1 MKTLKF
7 ITATLLLVGLSL
19 TSCQDNDDNVT
30 PSADNANAATS
41 PTASNL
47 KRSSMHKGDHDDFLD
62 GVSCSS
68 ILLPVTATV
77 NGTEVTVA
85 SESDYETVTDILA
98 EYNNDDDSVVL
109 HFPLTVKLSNH
120 TEITI
125 SNQIEYNALM
135 TACEQADNATE
146 DAINCLDINFP
157 ISIFTFNLNLE
168 QTGSVVLESDQELY
182 AYMDNFG
189 DDAYF
194 AVNYPITATMSNDAQ
209 VTISSDMDLSTK
221 ITECLATE
229 DEMEEAEEDAEEV
242 ESILVEGAFKVQ
254 SFIEASVD
262 KANTFAD
269 YTITFAGDMSCLAQ
283 NTADST
289 ANDIQGTYEVAAE
302 TEVNLNISFSSNATL
317 QLLNH
322 SWEVASYTQNSI
334 TLQSS
339 ANAAITLVL
348 NRV

>member
-7 ITATLLLVGLSL
+7 ITATLLLVGFTL
-19 TSCQDNDDNVT
+19 TSCQDNDDNVN
-30 PSADNANAATS
+30 PNPDNSNSATS

-47 KRSSMHKGDHDDFLD
+47 KRSSMHKGNFDDFLD
-62 GVSCSS
+62 GTSCSS

-98 EYNNDDDSVVL
+98 EYNNDDDTVVL

-120 TEITI
+120 TEVTI

-135 TACEQADNATE
+135 TACEQAENATE
-146 DAINCLDINFP
+146 DAINCLDINYP

-182 AYMDNFG
+182 AYMNDFE
-189 DDAYF
+189 DAYF
-194 AVNYPITATMSNDAQ
+194 AVNYPITATMSNDTQ

-242 ESILVEGAFKVQ
+242 ESILVEGAFKVE

-289 ANDIQGTYEVAAE
+289 ANDIQGIYEVAAE
-302 TEVNLNISFSSNATL
+302 TEVSLNINFSSNATL

-322 SWEVASYTQNSI
+322 SWEVTSYTQNSI